1 MEKEIRGPHGVTAAQ
16 HREQMHSG
24 PAEGPHPLEEALPA
38 PEETQLSGL
47 PSYVFGVCTTPDR
60 CNVKAA
66 LCVGGSGGWLW
77 LLVITD

>member
-1 MEKEIRGPHGVTAAQ
+1 MTQKKTSGPHGVTAAQ
-16 HREQMHSG
+16 PREQTHSG
-24 PAEGPHPLEEALPA
+24 PAEGPLLSKRPFPA

-66 LCVGGSGGWLW
+66 LCVGGSGG
-77 LLVITD
+77 